1 MEKKEIKQRKGYYIT
16 DNGKIYDSENNQ
28 LKTFKNTVG
37 YETVEINEM
46 YYTVAYLVARAFIE
60 NTEGCML
67 VGYKDGDITNIN
79 VDNLYWYYAGE
90 LDSGDDKKLYELNE
104 EGEIIKEYESL
115 KATVKGAHV
124 SLSTLQTRLITHDII
139 ITKTNQIICKS
150 ERYDKYTIA
159 SKIAKERQHIEE
171 LKQTGGTHTKK
182 VIELDNDGNIINTYL
197 SATIAANE
205 REINY
210 RTIVNNI
217 RKNCYYITDE
227 DTIMTYEEIMK
238 EKGINTIIQAKK
250 DKVSLGMNKTKSNK
264 TRQGNTT
271 VKTFK
276 KEVVII
282 NKQGEVIRRW
292 NRIKDAAE
300 SLNIKPM
307 MISNAFK
314 NHRYYRTT
322 DNENLICLTT
332 NLSQIRRHLDE
343 IFDTDIIIG
352 QYEIVECD
360 SEGNEIERYKS
371 LHTVS
376 KKLGIIYQTLRYR
389 IVEKGVYIDKNK
401 HAYMTADNY
410 DNEEKRERIMGIMR
424 KNDDCF
430 VVECDK
436 DGKLIATYKDFREIR
451 KRLGREDF
459 FIQYTMPR
467 EGIYQCNDGTVFMS
481 YTSYIDDE
489 QREKRLKKV
498 KV

>member
-1 MEKKEIKQRKGYYIT
+1 MEKKEIKQCKGYYIT
-16 DNGKIYDSENNQ
+16 TDGKIYDSENNQ

-37 YETVEINEM
+37 YECVEINEM
-46 YYTVAYLVARAFIE
+46 YYTVAYLVARAFIH
-60 NTEGCML
+60 NDGCML
-67 VGYKDGDITNIN
+67 VGFKDGDITNIN
-79 VDNLYWYYAGE
+79 VDNLYWYYQGE

-104 EGEIIKEYESL
+104 QGEIINEYESL

-124 SLSTLQTRLITHDII
+124 SLSTLQTRLVTHDII
-139 ITKTNQIICKS
+139 ITKTNQILCKS
-150 ERYDKYTIA
+150 ERYDKYTIVD
-159 SKIAKERQHIEE
+159 KIRKERQHLEE

-182 VIELDNDGNIINTYL
+182 VIELDNDGNIINKYL
-197 SATIAANE
+197 SVTIAANE

-217 RKNCYYITDE
+217 RKNCYYITD
-227 DTIMTYEEIMK
+227 DNTIMTYEEIMK
-238 EKGINTIIQAKK
+238 TKGINTIIQAKK
-250 DKVSLGMNKTKSNK
+250 DKVSLGENKTKSNK
-264 TRQGNTT
+264 TRQGNT

-282 NKQGEVIRRW
+282 DKQGEVIRRW

-300 SLNIKPM
+300 SLNIKPIT
-307 MISNAFK
+307 ISNSFK

-332 NLSQIRRHLDE
+332 NLSQIRRRIDE
-343 IFDTDIIIG
+343 IFNNDIVIG

-360 SEGNEIERYKS
+360 EQGNEITRYKS

-389 IVEKGVYIDKNK
+389 IVEKGVYVDKNK

-410 DNEEKRERIMGIMR
+410 DNEEKRERIMNIMK

-436 DGKLIATYKDFREIR
+436 EGKLIATYKDFREIR

-467 EGIYQCNDGTVFMS
+467 EGIYQCNEGTIFMS

>member
-1 MEKKEIKQRKGYYIT
+1 MEKKEIKQCKGYYIT
-16 DNGKIYDSENNQ
+16 DDGKIYDSENNQ
-28 LKTFKNTVG
+28 LKTFKNPIG
-37 YETVEINEM
+37 YECVEINEM

-60 NTEGCML
+60 NQGCML
-67 VGYKDGDITNIN
+67 VGFKDGDINNIR
-79 VDNLYWYYAGE
+79 VDNLYWYYQGE
-90 LDSGDDKKLYELNE
+90 LDSGEDKVLYELNE
-104 EGEIIKEYESL
+104 NGEIIKEYESL
-115 KATVKGAHV
+115 KAATKGAHV
-124 SLSTLQTRLITHDII
+124 SLSTLQTRLVTHDII
-139 ITKTNQIICKS
+139 ITKTNQILCKS
-150 ERYDKYTIA
+150 ERYDKYTIVD
-159 SKIAKERQHIEE
+159 KIRKERQHLEE
-171 LKQTGGTHTKK
+171 LAITRGTHTKK
-182 VIELDNDGNIINTYL
+182 VIEIDNDGKIINKYL

-205 REINY
+205 KEINY

-217 RKNCYYITDE
+217 RNNCYYITD
-227 DTIMTYEEIMK
+227 DNTIMTYEEIMK
-238 EKGINTIIQAKK
+238 EKGINAIIQAKK
-250 DKVSLGMNKTKSNK
+250 DKVSLSVNKTKSNK
-264 TRQGNTT
+264 TRQGNT

-282 NKQGEVIRRW
+282 DKQGEVIRRW

-332 NLSQIRRHLDE
+332 NLGQIRRHLDE

-360 SEGNEIERYKS
+360 EQGNEITRYKS
-371 LHTVS
+371 INQVS
-376 KKLGIIYQTLRYR
+376 KKLGMISQTLRYR
-389 IVEKGVYIDKNK
+389 IVEKGVYVDKNK

-410 DNEEKRERIMGIMR
+410 DNEEKRERIMNIMK

-436 DGKLIATYKDFREIR
+436 EGKLIATYKDFKEIR

-467 EGIYQCNDGTVFMS
+467 EGIYQCKDGTVFMS

>member
-1 MEKKEIKQRKGYYIT
+1 MEKKEIKQCKGYYIT
-16 DNGKIYDSENNQ
+16 TDGKIYDSDNN
-28 LKTFKNTVG
+28 LMKTFKNPIG
-37 YETVEINEM
+37 YECVEINER

-60 NTEGCML
+60 NQGCML
-67 VGYKDGDITNIN
+67 VGYKDGDITNVC

-90 LDSGDDKKLYELNE
+90 LDSGDDKKLYELNDK
-104 EGEIIKEYESL
+104 GEIIKEYESL
-115 KATVKGAHV
+115 KETVKNVHI

-139 ITKTNQIICKS
+139 ITKTNKILCKS

-171 LKQTGGTHTKK
+171 LKATGGTHTKK
-182 VIELDNDGNIINTYL
+182 VIEIDNEGNIINKYL

-205 REINY
+205 KELSY

-217 RKNCYYITDE
+217 RKNSYYITDE
-227 DTIMTYEEIMK
+227 NTILTYEEIMK
-238 EKGINTIIQAKK
+238 TKGIHTIIQAKK
-250 DKVSLGMNKTKSNK
+250 DKISLTVNKTNK
-264 TRQGNTT
+264 TRQGSTT

-282 NKQGEVIRRW
+282 DKQGEVIRRW

-300 SLNIKPM
+300 SLNIKPIT
-307 MISNAFK
+307 ISNAFK
-314 NHRYYRTT
+314 NHKYYRTT
-322 DNENLICLTT
+322 DNEHLICLST
-332 NLSQIRRHLDE
+332 NLGQIRRRIDE

-360 SEGNEIERYKS
+360 TQGNEIERYKS

-376 KKLGIIYQTLRYR
+376 KKLGISYQTLRYR
-389 IVEKGVYIDKNK
+389 IVEKGVYIDKNR

-410 DNEEKRERIMGIMR
+410 DNEEKRERIMNIMK
-424 KNDDCF
+424 KNDNCF
-430 VVECDK
+430 VVECDVN
-436 DGKLIATYKDFREIR
+436 GKLIATYKDMREIR

-467 EGIYQCNDGTVFMS
+467 EGIYQCKEGTIFMA

>member
-1 MEKKEIKQRKGYYIT
+1 MEKKEIKQCKGYYIT
-16 DNGKIYDSENNQ
+16 TDGKIYDSENNQ

-37 YETVEINEM
+37 YECVEINEM
-46 YYTVAYLVARAFIE
+46 YYTVAYLVARAFIH
-60 NTEGCML
+60 NDGCML
-67 VGYKDGDITNIN
+67 VGFKDGDINNIN
-79 VDNLYWYYAGE
+79 VDNLYWYYQGE
-90 LDSGDDKKLYELNE
+90 LDSGEDKVLYELNE
-104 EGEIIKEYESL
+104 QGEIIKEYESL
-115 KATVKGAHV
+115 KAATKGAHT
-124 SLSTLQTRLITHDII
+124 SLSTLQTRLVTHDII
-139 ITKTNQIICKS
+139 ITKTNQILCKS
-150 ERYDKYTIA
+150 ERYDKYTIVD
-159 SKIAKERQHIEE
+159 KIRKERQHLEE

-182 VIELDNDGNIINTYL
+182 VIELDNDGNIINKYL
-197 SATIAANE
+197 SVTIAANE

-217 RKNCYYITDE
+217 RKNCYYITD
-227 DTIMTYEEIMK
+227 DNTIMTYEEIMK
-238 EKGINTIIQAKK
+238 TKGINTIIQAKK
-250 DKVSLGMNKTKSNK
+250 DKVSLGENKTKSNK
-264 TRQGNTT
+264 TRQGNT

-282 NKQGEVIRRW
+282 DKQGEVIRRW

-300 SLNIKPM
+300 SLNIKPVT
-307 MISNAFK
+307 ISNSFK
-314 NHRYYRTT
+314 NHRYYRTS

-332 NLSQIRRHLDE
+332 NLSQIRRRIDE
-343 IFDTDIIIG
+343 IFNKDIVIG

-360 SEGNEIERYKS
+360 EQGNEITRYKS
-371 LHTVS
+371 INQVG
-376 KKLGIIYQTLRYR
+376 KKLGMISQTLRYR
-389 IVEKGVYIDKNK
+389 LIEKGVYVDKNK

-410 DNEEKRERIMGIMR
+410 DNEEKRERIMNIMK
-424 KNDDCF
+424 KNNDCF

-436 DGKLIATYKDFREIR
+436 EGKLIATYKDFKEIR

-467 EGIYQCNDGTVFMS
+467 EAIYQCDEGTVFMS

>member
-1 MEKKEIKQRKGYYIT
+1 MEKKEIKQCKGYYIT
-16 DNGKIYDSENNQ
+16 DDGKIYDSENNQ
-28 LKTFKNTVG
+28 LKTFKNPIG
-37 YETVEINEM
+37 YECIEINEM

-67 VGYKDGDITNIN
+67 VGYKDGDITNVC
-79 VDNLYWYYAGE
+79 VDNLYWYYQGE

-115 KATVKGAHV
+115 KETVKGAHV

-139 ITKTNQIICKS
+139 ITKTNQILCKS

-159 SKIAKERQHIEE
+159 SKIAKERQHLEE

-182 VIELDNDGNIINTYL
+182 VIEIDNDGNIINTYL

-210 RTIVNNI
+210 RTIINNI

-238 EKGINTIIQAKK
+238 EKGIHAIIQAKK
-250 DKVSLGMNKTKSNK
+250 DKVSLSVNKTKSNK
-264 TRQGNTT
+264 TRQGST

-300 SLNIKPM
+300 ALNIKPM
-307 MISNAFK
+307 VISNSFK

-360 SEGNEIERYKS
+360 EQGKEIERYKS

-389 IVEKGVYIDKNK
+389 IVEKGVYIDKNN

-410 DNEEKRERIMGIMR
+410 DNEEKRERIMAIMK

-430 VVECDK
+430 VVECDTQ
-436 DGKLIATYKDFREIR
+436 GKLIATYKDFREIR

-467 EGIYQCNDGTVFMS
+467 EGIYQCKEGTIFMS

>member
-1 MEKKEIKQRKGYYIT
+1 MEKKEIKQLKGYYIT
-16 DNGKIYDSENNQ
+16 DDGKIYDSENNQ
-28 LKTFKNTVG
+28 LKTFKNTIG
-37 YETVEINEM
+37 YECVEINEM

-60 NTEGCML
+60 NQGCML
-67 VGYKDGDITNIN
+67 VGFKDGDITNVCVN
-79 VDNLYWYYAGE
+79 NLYWYYAGE

-115 KATVKGAHV
+115 KETVKGAHV

-159 SKIAKERQHIEE
+159 SKIAKERQHLEE

-182 VIELDNDGNIINTYL
+182 VIEIDNEGNIINKYL

-217 RKNCYYITDE
+217 RKDSYYITD
-227 DTIMTYEEIMK
+227 DNTIMTYEEIMK

-250 DKVSLGMNKTKSNK
+250 DKISLSVNKTNNK
-264 TRQGNTT
+264 TRQGST
-271 VKTFK
+271 VKAFK

-282 NKQGEVIRRW
+282 NKSGEVIRRW

-300 SLNIKPM
+300 ALNIKPIT
-307 MISNAFK
+307 ISNSFK
-314 NHRYYRTT
+314 NHRYYRTM

-343 IFDTDIIIG
+343 IFDEDVVIG

-360 SEGNEIERYKS
+360 EQGKEIERYKS

-410 DNEEKRERIMGIMR
+410 DNEEKRERIMNIMK

-430 VVECDK
+430 VVECDTQ
-436 DGKLIATYKDFREIR
+436 GKLIATYKDMREIR

-467 EGIYQCNDGTVFMS
+467 EGIYQCKDGTVFMA

>member
-1 MEKKEIKQRKGYYIT
+1 MEKKEIKQCKGYYIT
-16 DNGKIYDSENNQ
+16 EDGKIYDSNNERV
-28 LKTFKNTVG
+28 KTFKNTIG

-46 YYTVAYLVARAFIE
+46 YYTVAYLVARAFIK
-60 NTEGCML
+60 NDGCML
-67 VGYKDGDITNIN
+67 VGYKNGNIN
-79 VDNLYWYYAGE
+79 DIRVNNLYWYYQGE
-90 LDSGDDKKLYELNE
+90 LDSGEYKTLYELNE

-139 ITKTNQIICKS
+139 ITRTNQIICKS
-150 ERYDKYTIA
+150 ERYDKYTIVD
-159 SKIAKERQHIEE
+159 KIAKERQHLEE
-171 LKQTGGTHTKK
+171 LAITRGTHTKK
-182 VIELDNDGNIINTYL
+182 VIEIDNEGNIINKYL

-205 REINY
+205 KEMNY

-217 RKNCYYITDE
+217 RKDCYYITTDN
-227 DTIMTYEEIMK
+227 TIMTYEEIMK
-238 EKGINTIIQAKK
+238 EKGIHTIIQAKK
-250 DKVSLGMNKTKSNK
+250 DKISLSVNKTKSNK
-264 TRQGNTT
+264 TRQGST

-282 NKQGEVIRRW
+282 DKQGEVIRRW

-307 MISNAFK
+307 VISNAFK
-314 NHRYYRTT
+314 NHKYYRTS

-332 NLSQIRRHLDE
+332 NLGQIRRRIDE
-343 IFDTDIIIG
+343 IFNKDIVIG

-360 SEGNEIERYKS
+360 EQGNEITRYKS
-371 LHTVS
+371 INQVS
-376 KKLGIIYQTLRYR
+376 KKLGMISQTLRYR

-410 DNEEKRERIMGIMR
+410 DNEEKRERIMNIMK

-436 DGKLIATYKDFREIR
+436 EGKLIATYKDFKEIR

-467 EGIYQCNDGTVFMS
+467 EGLYQCKEGTVFMS

>member
-1 MEKKEIKQRKGYYIT
+1 MEKKEIKQCKGYYIT
-16 DNGKIYDSENNQ
+16 DDGKIYDSENNRV
-28 LKTFKNTVG
+28 KTFKNPIG
-37 YETVEINEM
+37 YECVEINEM

-60 NTEGCML
+60 NQGCML
-67 VGYKDGDITNIN
+67 VGYKDGDINNIN
-79 VDNLYWYYAGE
+79 VDNLYWHYEGE
-90 LDSGDDKKLYELNE
+90 LDSGEDKALYELNE
-104 EGEIIKEYESL
+104 QGEVIKEYESL
-115 KATVKGAHV
+115 KETVKGAHV

-150 ERYDKYTIA
+150 ERYDKYTIVD
-159 SKIAKERQHIEE
+159 KIRKERQHLEE
-171 LKQTGGTHTKK
+171 LKATGGTHTKK
-182 VIELDNDGNIINTYL
+182 VIEIDNEGNIINKYL

-205 REINY
+205 KEMNY

-217 RKNCYYITDE
+217 RKDCYYITTDN
-227 DTIMTYEEIMK
+227 TIMTYEEIMK

-250 DKVSLGMNKTKSNK
+250 DKVSLSVNKTK
-264 TRQGNTT
+264 TRQGSTT

-300 SLNIKPM
+300 SLGIKPM

-314 NHRYYRTT
+314 NHKYYRTT
-322 DNENLICLTT
+322 DNEYLICLTT
-332 NLSQIRRHLDE
+332 NLSQIRRHIDE
-343 IFDTDIIIG
+343 IFDKDIIIG

-371 LHTVS
+371 INQLS
-376 KKLGIIYQTLRYR
+376 KKLGMISQTLRYR

-410 DNEEKRERIMGIMR
+410 DNEEKREKIMSIMK

-430 VVECDK
+430 VVECDTQ
-436 DGKLIATYKDFREIR
+436 GKLIATYKDMREIR

-467 EGIYQCNDGTVFMS
+467 EGLYQCKEGTIFMS

>member
-1 MEKKEIKQRKGYYIT
+1 MEKKEIKQCKGYYIT
-16 DNGKIYDSENNQ
+16 DDGKIYDSENNQ
-28 LKTFKNTVG
+28 LKTFKNPIG

-60 NTEGCML
+60 NQGCML
-67 VGYKDGDITNIN
+67 VGYKDGDINNIN
-79 VDNLYWYYAGE
+79 VDNLYWYYQGE
-90 LDSGDDKKLYELNE
+90 LDSGEDKALYELNE
-104 EGEIIKEYESL
+104 QGEIIKEYETL
-115 KATVKGAHV
+115 KAATKGAHV

-159 SKIAKERQHIEE
+159 SKIAKERQHLEE
-171 LKQTGGTHTKK
+171 LKATGGTHTKK
-182 VIELDNDGNIINTYL
+182 VIEIDNEGNIINKYL

-205 REINY
+205 KELNY
-210 RTIVNNI
+210 RTIVNTI
-217 RKNCYYITDE
+217 RKDCYYITAE
-227 DTIMTYEEIMK
+227 NTILTYEEIMK
-238 EKGINTIIQAKK
+238 TKGINTIIQAKK
-250 DKVSLGMNKTKSNK
+250 DKVSLSYSQTNNK

-314 NHRYYRTT
+314 NHKYYRTT

-352 QYEIVECD
+352 QYEIVECNKQ
-360 SEGNEIERYKS
+360 GNEIERYKS

-389 IVEKGVYIDKNK
+389 IVEKGVYIDKNG

-410 DNEEKRERIMGIMR
+410 DNEEKRERIMNIMR

-467 EGIYQCNDGTVFMS
+467 EGIYQCKEGTVFMA
-481 YTSYIDDE
+481 YTAYIDDE

>member
-1 MEKKEIKQRKGYYIT
+1 MEKKEIKQCKGYYIT
-16 DNGKIYDSENNQ
+16 TDGKIYDSENNQ
-28 LKTFKNTVG
+28 LKTFKNTIG
-37 YETVEINEM
+37 YECVEINEM
-46 YYTVAYLVARAFIE
+46 YYTVAYLVARAFIH
-60 NTEGCML
+60 NDGCML
-67 VGYKDGDITNIN
+67 VGFKDGDITNIN

-90 LDSGDDKKLYELNE
+90 LDSGEDKVLYELNE
-104 EGEIIKEYESL
+104 NGEIIKEYESL

-139 ITKTNQIICKS
+139 ITKTNQILCKS
-150 ERYDKYTIA
+150 ERYDKYTIVD
-159 SKIAKERQHIEE
+159 KIRKERQHLEE
-171 LKQTGGTHTKK
+171 LAITRGTHTKK
-182 VIELDNDGNIINTYL
+182 VIEIDNDGNIINKYL
-197 SATIAANE
+197 SATIAAE
-205 REINY
+205 AKELNY

-217 RKNCYYITDE
+217 RKNCYYITD
-227 DTIMTYEEIMK
+227 DNTIMTYEEIMK
-238 EKGINTIIQAKK
+238 TKGINTIIQAKK
-250 DKVSLGMNKTKSNK
+250 DKVSLGENKAKTDK
-264 TRQGNTT
+264 TRQGNT

-300 SLNIKPM
+300 SLNIKPIT
-307 MISNAFK
+307 ISNSFK
-314 NHRYYRTT
+314 NHRYYRTS

-332 NLSQIRRHLDE
+332 NLSQIRRRIDE
-343 IFDTDIIIG
+343 IFNKDIVIG

-360 SEGNEIERYKS
+360 EQGNEITRYKS
-371 LHTVS
+371 INQVS
-376 KKLGIIYQTLRYR
+376 KKLGMISQTLRYR

-410 DNEEKRERIMGIMR
+410 DNEEKRERIMNIM
-424 KNDDCF
+424 KKDDDCF

-436 DGKLIATYKDFREIR
+436 EGKLIATYKYFKEIR

-467 EGIYQCNDGTVFMS
+467 EGIYQCKEGTIFMS

>member
-1 MEKKEIKQRKGYYIT
+1 MEKKEIKQCKGYYIT
-16 DNGKIYDSENNQ
+16 DDGKIYDSNNERV
-28 LKTFKNTVG
+28 KTFKNTIG
-37 YETVEINEM
+37 YECVEINER
-46 YYTVAYLVARAFIE
+46 YYTVAYLVARAFIH
-60 NTEGCML
+60 NDGCML
-67 VGYKDGDITNIN
+67 VGFKDGDINNIN
-79 VDNLYWYYAGE
+79 VDNLYWYYQGE
-90 LDSGDDKKLYELNE
+90 LDSGEDKVLYELNE
-104 EGEIIKEYESL
+104 QGEIIKEYESL

-139 ITKTNQIICKS
+139 ITKTNQILCKS
-150 ERYDKYTIA
+150 ERYDKYTIVD
-159 SKIAKERQHIEE
+159 KIRKERQHLEE

-182 VIELDNDGNIINTYL
+182 VIEIDNEGNIINKYL

-205 REINY
+205 REISY

-217 RKNCYYITDE
+217 RKNCYYITD
-227 DTIMTYEEIMK
+227 DNTIMTYEEIMK
-238 EKGINTIIQAKK
+238 TKGINTIIQAKK
-250 DKVSLGMNKTKSNK
+250 DKVSLGENKTNNK
-264 TRQGNTT
+264 TRQGSTT

-300 SLNIKPM
+300 SLNIKPIT
-307 MISNAFK
+307 ISNSFK
-314 NHRYYRTT
+314 NYKYYRTS

-332 NLSQIRRHLDE
+332 NLSQIRRRIDE
-343 IFDTDIIIG
+343 IFNKDIVIG

-360 SEGNEIERYKS
+360 EQGNEITRYKS
-371 LHTVS
+371 INQVS
-376 KKLGIIYQTLRYR
+376 KKLGMISQTLRYR
-389 IVEKGVYIDKNK
+389 IVEKGVYVDKNK

-410 DNEEKRERIMGIMR
+410 DNEEKRERIMNIMK

-430 VVECDK
+430 VVECST
-436 DGKLIATYKDFREIR
+436 DGKLIATYKDFKEIR

-467 EGIYQCNDGTVFMS
+467 EGIYQCNEGTIFMS
-481 YTSYIDDE
+481 YTSYIDDG

>member
-1 MEKKEIKQRKGYYIT
+1 MEKKEIKQCKGYYIT
-16 DNGKIYDSENNQ
+16 DDGKIYDSKDNQ

-60 NTEGCML
+60 NQGCML
-67 VGYKDGDITNIN
+67 VGYKNGDINNIN
-79 VDNLYWYYAGE
+79 VDNLYWYYQGE
-90 LDSGDDKKLYELNE
+90 LDSGDDKKLYELNDK
-104 EGEIIKEYESL
+104 GEIIKEYESL

-139 ITKTNQIICKS
+139 ITKTNQILCKS
-150 ERYDKYTIA
+150 ERYDKYTIVD
-159 SKIAKERQHIEE
+159 KIRKERQHIEE

-182 VIELDNDGNIINTYL
+182 VVEIDNEGNIINKYL

-205 REINY
+205 KELNY

-217 RKNCYYITDE
+217 RKDSYYITDE
-227 DTIMTYEEIMK
+227 NTIMTYEEIMK
-238 EKGINTIIQAKK
+238 EKGIHTIIQAKK
-250 DKVSLGMNKTKSNK
+250 DKISLGENKTKTNK

-282 NKQGEVIRRW
+282 NKSGEVIRRW

-300 SLNIKPM
+300 SLGIKPM

-322 DNENLICLTT
+322 DNEHLICLTT
-332 NLSQIRRHLDE
+332 NLGQIRRHLDE
-343 IFDTDIIIG
+343 IFDTDVVIG
-352 QYEIVECD
+352 QYEIVECN
-360 SEGNEIERYKS
+360 SEGKEIERYKS
-371 LHTVS
+371 LYTVN

-389 IVEKGVYIDKNK
+389 IVEKGVYIDKNR

-410 DNEEKRERIMGIMR
+410 DNASKRERIMSIMK

-430 VVECDK
+430 VVECST
-436 DGKLIATYKDFREIR
+436 DGKLIATYKDMREIR

-467 EGIYQCNDGTVFMS
+467 EGLYQCKDGTVFMS

>member
-1 MEKKEIKQRKGYYIT
+1 MEKKEIKQCKGYYIT
-16 DNGKIYDSENNQ
+16 DDGKIYDSNNERV
-28 LKTFKNTVG
+28 KTFKNTIG

-46 YYTVAYLVARAFIE
+46 YYTVAYLVARAFIK
-60 NTEGCML
+60 NDGCML
-67 VGYKDGDITNIN
+67 VGFKDGDITNVC
-79 VDNLYWYYAGE
+79 VDNLYWYYQGE
-90 LDSGDDKKLYELNE
+90 LDSGEDKALYELNE
-104 EGEIIKEYESL
+104 QGEIINEYESL
-115 KATVKGAHV
+115 KETVKGAHV

-150 ERYDKYTIA
+150 ERYDKYTIVD
-159 SKIAKERQHIEE
+159 KIRKERQHLEE
-171 LKQTGGTHTKK
+171 LKATGGTHTKK
-182 VIELDNDGNIINTYL
+182 VIEIDNKGNIINKYL

-205 REINY
+205 KEMNY

-217 RKNCYYITDE
+217 RKDCYYITTDN
-227 DTIMTYEEIMK
+227 TIMTYEEIMK

-250 DKVSLGMNKTKSNK
+250 DKVSLSVNKTK
-264 TRQGNTT
+264 TRQGSTT

-300 SLNIKPM
+300 SLGIKPM

-314 NHRYYRTT
+314 NHKYYRTT
-322 DNENLICLTT
+322 DNEYLICLTT
-332 NLSQIRRHLDE
+332 NLSQIRRHIDE
-343 IFDTDIIIG
+343 IFDKDIIIG

-371 LHTVS
+371 INQLS
-376 KKLGIIYQTLRYR
+376 KKLGMISQTLRYR

-410 DNEEKRERIMGIMR
+410 DNEEKREKIMSIMK

-430 VVECDK
+430 VVECDTQ
-436 DGKLIATYKDFREIR
+436 GKLIATYKDMREIR

-467 EGIYQCNDGTVFMS
+467 EGLYQCKEGTIFMA
-481 YTSYIDDE
+481 YTAYIDDE

>member
-1 MEKKEIKQRKGYYIT
+1 MEKKEIKQFKGYYIT
-16 DNGKIYDSENNQ
+16 TDGKIYDSNNERV
-28 LKTFKNTVG
+28 KTFKNTIG
-37 YETVEINEM
+37 YECVEINEM
-46 YYTVAYLVARAFIE
+46 YYTVAYLVARAFIK
-60 NTEGCML
+60 NDGCML
-67 VGYKDGDITNIN
+67 VGFKDGDITNVC
-79 VDNLYWYYAGE
+79 VDNLYWYYQGE
-90 LDSGDDKKLYELNE
+90 LDSGEDKVLYELNE
-104 EGEIIKEYESL
+104 NGEIIKEYESL
-115 KATVKGAHV
+115 KAATKGAHV
-124 SLSTLQTRLITHDII
+124 SLSTLQTRLVTHDII
-139 ITKTNQIICKS
+139 ITKTNQILCKS
-150 ERYDKYTIA
+150 ERYDKYTIVD
-159 SKIAKERQHIEE
+159 KIRKERQHLEE
-171 LKQTGGTHTKK
+171 LAITRGTHTKK

-205 REINY
+205 KELNY

-217 RKNCYYITDE
+217 RKNCYYITD
-227 DTIMTYEEIMK
+227 DNTIMTYEEIMK
-238 EKGINTIIQAKK
+238 EKGINAIIQAKK
-250 DKVSLGMNKTKSNK
+250 DKVSLSVNKTNNK
-264 TRQGNTT
+264 TRQCSTT

-282 NKQGEVIRRW
+282 NRQGEVIRRW

-300 SLNIKPM
+300 SLGIKPM
-307 MISNAFK
+307 VISNAFK
-314 NHRYYRTT
+314 NYKYYRTT

-332 NLSQIRRHLDE
+332 NLSQIRRRIDE
-343 IFDTDIIIG
+343 IFNKDIVIG

-360 SEGNEIERYKS
+360 NDGKEITRYKS
-371 LHTVS
+371 INQVS
-376 KKLGIIYQTLRYR
+376 KKLGMISQTLRYR

-410 DNEEKRERIMGIMR
+410 DNEEKKERIMNIMK

-436 DGKLIATYKDFREIR
+436 EGKLIATYKDFKEIR

-467 EGIYQCNDGTVFMS
+467 EGLYQCNEGTVFMS
-481 YTSYIDDE
+481 YTAYIDDE

>member
-1 MEKKEIKQRKGYYIT
+1 MEKKEIKQCKGYYIT
-16 DNGKIYDSENNQ
+16 DDGKIYDSNNERV
-28 LKTFKNTVG
+28 KTFKNTVG
-37 YETVEINEM
+37 YECVEINER
-46 YYTVAYLVARAFIE
+46 YYTVAYLVARAFIH
-60 NTEGCML
+60 NDCCML
-67 VGYKDGDITNIN
+67 VGYKDGDINYIR
-79 VDNLYWYYAGE
+79 VDNLYWYYQGE

-104 EGEIIKEYESL
+104 EGKIIKEYESL

-139 ITKTNQIICKS
+139 ITKTNQILCKS

-171 LKQTGGTHTKK
+171 LKATGGTHTKK
-182 VIELDNDGNIINTYL
+182 VIEIDNNGNIINKYL

-205 REINY
+205 KELSY

-217 RKNCYYITDE
+217 RKNSYYITTDN
-227 DTIMTYEEIMK
+227 TIMTYEEIMK
-238 EKGINTIIQAKK
+238 TKGINAIIQAKK
-250 DKVSLGMNKTKSNK
+250 DKISLTVNK

-282 NKQGEVIRRW
+282 DKQGEVIRRW

-300 SLNIKPM
+300 SLNIKPLT
-307 MISNAFK
+307 ISNSFK
-314 NHRYYRTT
+314 NHKYYRTT
-322 DNENLICLTT
+322 DNEHLICLST
-332 NLSQIRRHLDE
+332 NLSQIRRHIDE

-360 SEGNEIERYKS
+360 TQGNEIERYKS
-371 LHTVS
+371 LHQVS
-376 KKLGIIYQTLRYR
+376 KKLGISYQTLRYR
-389 IVEKGVYIDKNK
+389 IVEKGVYIDKNR

-410 DNEEKRERIMGIMR
+410 DNEEKRERIMSIMK

-430 VVECDK
+430 VVECST
-436 DGKLIATYKDFREIR
+436 DGKLIATYKDMKEIR

-467 EGIYQCNDGTVFMS
+467 EGLYQCKEGTVFMC

-489 QREKRLKKV
+489 QREKRLKKI

>member
-1 MEKKEIKQRKGYYIT
+1 MEKKEIKQCKGYYIT
-16 DNGKIYDSENNQ
+16 KDGKIYDSENNQ
-28 LKTFKNTVG
+28 LKTFKNPIG
-37 YETVEINEM
+37 YECVEINEM

-60 NTEGCML
+60 NNGCML
-67 VGYKDGDITNIN
+67 VGFKDGDITNVC
-79 VDNLYWYYAGE
+79 VDNLYWYYQGE

-104 EGEIIKEYESL
+104 QGEIIKEYESL

-124 SLSTLQTRLITHDII
+124 SLSTLQTRLVTHDII

-205 REINY
+205 KELNY

-227 DTIMTYEEIMK
+227 NTIMTYEEIMK
-238 EKGINTIIQAKK
+238 TKGINTIIQAKK
-250 DKVSLGMNKTKSNK
+250 DKISLGENKTNNK

-300 SLNIKPM
+300 SLGIKPM
-307 MISNAFK
+307 VISNSFK
-314 NHRYYRTT
+314 NHKYYRTT

-360 SEGNEIERYKS
+360 SEGKEIERYKS

-410 DNEEKRERIMGIMR
+410 DNEEKRERIMNIMK

-430 VVECDK
+430 VVECDVN
-436 DGKLIATYKDFREIR
+436 GKLIATYKDMREIR

-467 EGIYQCNDGTVFMS
+467 EGIYQCKEGTVFMS

>member
-1 MEKKEIKQRKGYYIT
+1 MEKKEIKQCKGYYIT
-16 DNGKIYDSENNQ
+16 TDGKIYDSKDNQ
-28 LKTFKNTVG
+28 LKTFKNTIG

-60 NTEGCML
+60 NQGCML
-67 VGYKDGDITNIN
+67 VGFKDGDINNIN
-79 VDNLYWYYAGE
+79 VVNLYWYYQGE
-90 LDSGDDKKLYELNE
+90 LDSGEDKVLYELNE
-104 EGEIIKEYESL
+104 NGEIIKEYESL

-124 SLSTLQTRLITHDII
+124 SLSTLQTRLVTHDII
-139 ITKTNQIICKS
+139 ITKTNQILCKS

-159 SKIAKERQHIEE
+159 SKIAKERQHLEE
-171 LKQTGGTHTKK
+171 LAITRGTHTKK
-182 VIELDNDGNIINTYL
+182 VIEIDNEGNIINKYL
-197 SATIAANE
+197 SATIAAE
-205 REINY
+205 AKELNY

-217 RKNCYYITDE
+217 RKNCYYITTDN
-227 DTIMTYEEIMK
+227 TIMTYEEIMK
-238 EKGINTIIQAKK
+238 TKGINTIIQAKK
-250 DKVSLGMNKTKSNK
+250 DKVSLGENKTKSNK
-264 TRQGNTT
+264 TRQGYT

-282 NKQGEVIRRW
+282 DKQGEVIRRW

-307 MISNAFK
+307 VISNAFK
-314 NHRYYRTT
+314 NYKYYKTT

-332 NLSQIRRHLDE
+332 NLSQIRRRIDE
-343 IFDTDIIIG
+343 IFNKDIVIG

-360 SEGNEIERYKS
+360 EQGNEITRYKS
-371 LHTVS
+371 INQVS
-376 KKLGIIYQTLRYR
+376 KKLGMISQTLRYR

-401 HAYMTADNY
+401 HTYMTADNY
-410 DNEEKRERIMGIMR
+410 DNEEKRERIMNIMK

-436 DGKLIATYKDFREIR
+436 EGKLIATYKDFREIR

-467 EGIYQCNDGTVFMS
+467 EGIYQCKDGTVFMS

>member
-1 MEKKEIKQRKGYYIT
+1 MEKKEIKQCKGYYIT
-16 DNGKIYDSENNQ
+16 DDGKIYDSDNN
-28 LKTFKNTVG
+28 LMKTFKNTIG
-37 YETVEINEM
+37 YECVEINER

-60 NTEGCML
+60 NQGCML
-67 VGYKDGDITNIN
+67 VGYKNGDINDIR
-79 VDNLYWYYAGE
+79 VDNLYWYYQGE

-104 EGEIIKEYESL
+104 DGEIIKEYESL

-139 ITKTNQIICKS
+139 ITKTNQILCKS
-150 ERYDKYTIA
+150 ERYDKYTIV
-159 SKIAKERQHIEE
+159 SKIRKERQHIEE
-171 LKQTGGTHTKK
+171 LKATGGAHTKK
-182 VIELDNDGNIINTYL
+182 VIEIDNNGNIINKYL

-205 REINY
+205 KELSY

-217 RKNCYYITDE
+217 RKNSYYITTDN
-227 DTIMTYEEIMK
+227 TIMTYEEIMK
-238 EKGINTIIQAKK
+238 EKGIKTIIQAKK
-250 DKVSLGMNKTKSNK
+250 DKVSLTVNKTNK
-264 TRQGNTT
+264 TRQGSTT

-282 NKQGEVIRRW
+282 DKQGEVIRRW

-300 SLNIKPM
+300 SLNIKPQT
-307 MISNAFK
+307 ISSSFK
-314 NHRYYRTT
+314 NHKYYRTT
-322 DNENLICLTT
+322 DNEHLICLST
-332 NLSQIRRHLDE
+332 NISQVRRHIDE

-360 SEGNEIERYKS
+360 TQGNEIERYKS
-371 LHTVS
+371 LHQLS
-376 KKLGIIYQTLRYR
+376 KAIGVIYQTLRYR
-389 IVEKGVYIDKNK
+389 IVEKGVYIDKNR

-410 DNEEKRERIMGIMR
+410 DNEEKRERIMNIMN

-430 VVECDK
+430 VVECST
-436 DGKLIATYKDFREIR
+436 DGKLIATYKDMREIR

-467 EGIYQCNDGTVFMS
+467 EGIYQCKDGTVFMC

>member
-1 MEKKEIKQRKGYYIT
+1 MEKKEIKQCKGYYIT
-16 DNGKIYDSENNQ
+16 DDGKIYDSENNQ
-28 LKTFKNTVG
+28 LKTFKNPIG

-60 NTEGCML
+60 NQGCML
-67 VGYKDGDITNIN
+67 VGYKDGDITNVC
-79 VDNLYWYYAGE
+79 VDNLYWYYQGE

-104 EGEIIKEYESL
+104 EGEIINEYESL

-124 SLSTLQTRLITHDII
+124 SLSTLQTRLVTHDII

-150 ERYDKYTIA
+150 ERYDKYTIVD
-159 SKIAKERQHIEE
+159 KIRKERQHLEE
-171 LKQTGGTHTKK
+171 LKATGGTHTKK
-182 VIELDNDGNIINTYL
+182 VIELDNDGNIINKYL

-205 REINY
+205 KEINY

-217 RKNCYYITDE
+217 RKNCYYITTDN
-227 DTIMTYEEIMK
+227 TILTYEEIMK
-238 EKGINTIIQAKK
+238 EKGIHAIIQAKK
-250 DKVSLGMNKTKSNK
+250 DKISLGENKTKSNK
-264 TRQGNTT
+264 TRQGST

-282 NKQGEVIRRW
+282 DQRGEVIRRW

-300 SLNIKPM
+300 SLNIKPIT
-307 MISNAFK
+307 ISNSFK
-314 NHRYYRTT
+314 NHKYYRTT
-322 DNENLICLTT
+322 DNENLICLST
-332 NLSQIRRHLDE
+332 NLSQIRRRIDE
-343 IFDTDIIIG
+343 IFDKDIVIG

-360 SEGNEIERYKS
+360 TQGKEIERYKS

-410 DNEEKRERIMGIMR
+410 DNEEKREKIMSIMK

-430 VVECDK
+430 VVECDTQ
-436 DGKLIATYKDFREIR
+436 GKLIATYKYMREIR

-467 EGIYQCNDGTVFMS
+467 EGIYQCKEGTVFMA
-481 YTSYIDDE
+481 YTAYIDDE

>member
-1 MEKKEIKQRKGYYIT
+1 MEKKEIKQLKGYYIT
-16 DNGKIYDSENNQ
+16 KDGKIYDSENNQ
-28 LKTFKNTVG
+28 LKTFKNTIG
-37 YETVEINEM
+37 YECVEINEM

-60 NTEGCML
+60 NQGCML
-67 VGYKDGDITNIN
+67 VGYKDGDINNIN
-79 VDNLYWYYAGE
+79 VNNLYWYYQGE

-104 EGEIIKEYESL
+104 QGEIIKEYESL

-124 SLSTLQTRLITHDII
+124 SLSTLQTRLVTHDII
-139 ITKTNQIICKS
+139 ITKTNQILCKS
-150 ERYDKYTIA
+150 ERYDKYTIVD
-159 SKIAKERQHIEE
+159 KIRKERQHLEE
-171 LKQTGGTHTKK
+171 LKATGGTHTKK
-182 VIELDNDGNIINTYL
+182 VIELDNEGNIINTYL

-205 REINY
+205 KELNY

-217 RKNCYYITDE
+217 RKDSYYITTDN
-227 DTIMTYEEIMK
+227 TIMTYEDIMK
-238 EKGINTIIQAKK
+238 EKGIHTIIQAKK
-250 DKVSLGMNKTKSNK
+250 DKISLSVNKTKSNK
-264 TRQGNTT
+264 TRQGST

-282 NKQGEVIRRW
+282 DKRGEVIRRW

-307 MISNAFK
+307 VISNAFK

-389 IVEKGVYIDKNK
+389 IVEKGVYIDKNG

-410 DNEEKRERIMGIMR
+410 DNEEKRERVMNIMK

-430 VVECDK
+430 VVECST

-467 EGIYQCNDGTVFMS
+467 EGFYQCKEGTVFMS

>member
-1 MEKKEIKQRKGYYIT
+1 MEKKEIKQCKGYYIT
-16 DNGKIYDSENNQ
+16 DDGKIYDSNNERV
-28 LKTFKNTVG
+28 KTFKNTVG
-37 YETVEINEM
+37 YETVEINER

-60 NTEGCML
+60 NQCCML
-67 VGYKDGDITNIN
+67 VGYKNGDINDIR
-79 VDNLYWYYAGE
+79 VDNLYWYYQGE

-104 EGEIIKEYESL
+104 DGEIIKEYESL
-115 KATVKGAHV
+115 KETVKNVHI

-139 ITKTNQIICKS
+139 ITKTNQILCKS
-150 ERYDKYTIA
+150 ERYDRYTIA
-159 SKIAKERQHIEE
+159 SKIAKERQHLEE
-171 LKQTGGTHTKK
+171 LKATGGTHTKK
-182 VIELDNDGNIINTYL
+182 VIEIDNDGNIINTYL

-205 REINY
+205 KELSY

-217 RKNCYYITDE
+217 RKNCYYITTDN
-227 DTIMTYEEIMK
+227 TILTYEEIMK

-250 DKVSLGMNKTKSNK
+250 DKVSLSENKTKTNK
-264 TRQGNTT
+264 TRQGSTT

-300 SLNIKPM
+300 SLNIKPIQ
-307 MISNAFK
+307 ISNSFRARK
-314 NHRYYRTT
+314 YYRTN

-332 NLSQIRRHLDE
+332 NLSQIRRHIDE
-343 IFDTDIIIG
+343 IFDTDVIIG

-360 SEGNEIERYKS
+360 ADCNEIKRYKS
-371 LHTVS
+371 LCSLS
-376 KKLGIIYQTLRYR
+376 KEIGVIYQTLRYR
-389 IVEKGVYIDKNK
+389 LIEKGVYIDKNR

-410 DNEEKRERIMGIMR
+410 DNEEKRERIMNIMK

-430 VVECDK
+430 VVECDTQ
-436 DGKLIATYKDFREIR
+436 GKLIATYKDFKEIR

-459 FIQYTMPR
+459 FIRYTIPR
-467 EGIYQCNDGTVFMS
+467 EGLYQCKEGTVFMS

>member
-1 MEKKEIKQRKGYYIT
+1 MEKKEIKQCKGYYIT
-16 DNGKIYDSENNQ
+16 TDGKIYDSNNERV
-28 LKTFKNTVG
+28 KTFKNTVG
-37 YETVEINEM
+37 YECVEINER
-46 YYTVAYLVARAFIE
+46 YYTVAYLVARAFIH
-60 NTEGCML
+60 NDGCML
-67 VGYKDGDITNIN
+67 VGYKDGDINNIR

-104 EGEIIKEYESL
+104 QGEIIKEYESL

-139 ITKTNQIICKS
+139 ITKTNQILCKS
-150 ERYDKYTIA
+150 ERYDKYTIV

-171 LKQTGGTHTKK
+171 LKATGGTHTKK
-182 VIELDNDGNIINTYL
+182 VVEIDNEGNIINTFL

-205 REINY
+205 KELSY

-217 RKNCYYITDE
+217 RKNGYYITDE
-227 DTIMTYEEIMK
+227 NTILTYEEIMK
-238 EKGINTIIQAKK
+238 EKGIHTIIQAKK
-250 DKVSLGMNKTKSNK
+250 DKISLTVNKTKTNK
-264 TRQGNTT
+264 TRQGST

-282 NKQGEVIRRW
+282 DKQGEVMRRW

-300 SLNIKPM
+300 SLNIKPIT
-307 MISNAFK
+307 ISNSFRAHK
-314 NHRYYRTT
+314 YYRTT
-322 DNENLICLTT
+322 DNEHLICLTT
-332 NLSQIRRHLDE
+332 NLGQIRRHIDE

-371 LHTVS
+371 LNQVS
-376 KKLGIIYQTLRYR
+376 KKLGISYQTLRYR
-389 IVEKGVYIDKNK
+389 LIEKGVYIDKNR

-410 DNEEKRERIMGIMR
+410 DNEEKRERIMSIMK
-424 KNDDCF
+424 KNNDCF
-430 VVECDK
+430 VVECDVN
-436 DGKLIATYKDFREIR
+436 GKLIATYKDMKEIR

-467 EGIYQCNDGTVFMS
+467 EGIYQCKEGTVFMS

>member
-1 MEKKEIKQRKGYYIT
+1 MEKKEIKQCKGYYIT
-16 DNGKIYDSENNQ
+16 DDGKIYDSENNQ
-28 LKTFKNTVG
+28 LKTFKNPIG
-37 YETVEINEM
+37 YECVEINEM

-60 NTEGCML
+60 NQGCML
-67 VGYKDGDITNIN
+67 VGFKDGDINNIR

-90 LDSGDDKKLYELNE
+90 LDSGEDKVLYELNE
-104 EGEIIKEYESL
+104 NGEIIKEYESL
-115 KATVKGAHV
+115 KAATKGAHV
-124 SLSTLQTRLITHDII
+124 SLSTLQTRLVTHDII
-139 ITKTNQIICKS
+139 ITKTNQILCKS
-150 ERYDKYTIA
+150 ERYDKYTIVD
-159 SKIAKERQHIEE
+159 KIRKERQHLEE
-171 LKQTGGTHTKK
+171 LAITRGTHTKK
-182 VIELDNDGNIINTYL
+182 VIEIDNDGKIINKYL

-205 REINY
+205 KEINY

-217 RKNCYYITDE
+217 RKNCYYITD
-227 DTIMTYEEIMK
+227 DNTIMTYEEIMK
-238 EKGINTIIQAKK
+238 EKGINAIIQAKK
-250 DKVSLGMNKTKSNK
+250 DKVSLSVNKTKSNK
-264 TRQGNTT
+264 TRQSNT

-282 NKQGEVIRRW
+282 DKQGEVIRRW

-300 SLNIKPM
+300 SLNIKPIT
-307 MISNAFK
+307 ISNSFK
-314 NHRYYRTT
+314 NHKYYRTT

-332 NLSQIRRHLDE
+332 NLSQIRRRIDE
-343 IFDTDIIIG
+343 IFNKDIVIG

-360 SEGNEIERYKS
+360 EQGNEITRYKS
-371 LHTVS
+371 INQVS
-376 KKLGIIYQTLRYR
+376 KKLGMISQTLRYR

-410 DNEEKRERIMGIMR
+410 DNEEKRERIMNIMK

-436 DGKLIATYKDFREIR
+436 EGKLIATYKDFKEIR

-467 EGIYQCNDGTVFMS
+467 EGIYQCKEGTVFMS

>member
-1 MEKKEIKQRKGYYIT
+1 MEKKEIKQCKGYYIT
-16 DNGKIYDSENNQ
+16 EDGKIYDSENNQ
-28 LKTFKNTVG
+28 LKTFKNTIG

-46 YYTVAYLVARAFIE
+46 YYTVAYLVARAFIK
-60 NTEGCML
+60 NDGCML
-67 VGYKDGDITNIN
+67 VGYKDGDINNIN

-90 LDSGDDKKLYELNE
+90 LDSGEDKVLYELNE
-104 EGEIIKEYESL
+104 NGEIIKEYESL
-115 KATVKGAHV
+115 KAATKGAHV
-124 SLSTLQTRLITHDII
+124 SLSTLQTRLVTHDII
-139 ITKTNQIICKS
+139 ITKTNQILCKS

-159 SKIAKERQHIEE
+159 SKIAKERQHLEE

-182 VIELDNDGNIINTYL
+182 VIELDNDGNIINKYL
-197 SATIAANE
+197 SVTIAANE

-217 RKNCYYITDE
+217 RKNCYYITD
-227 DTIMTYEEIMK
+227 DNTIMTYEEIMK

-250 DKVSLGMNKTKSNK
+250 DKISLSVNKTKTNK
-264 TRQGNTT
+264 TRQGNT

-282 NKQGEVIRRW
+282 DRQGEVIRRW

-300 SLNIKPM
+300 SLNIKPIT
-307 MISNAFK
+307 ISNSFK
-314 NHRYYRTT
+314 NYKYYRTS

-332 NLSQIRRHLDE
+332 NLSQIRRRIDE
-343 IFDTDIIIG
+343 IFNKDIVIG

-360 SEGNEIERYKS
+360 EQGKEIERYKS
-371 LHTVS
+371 INQVS
-376 KKLGIIYQTLRYR
+376 KKLGMISQTLRYR
-389 IVEKGVYIDKNK
+389 IVEKGVYIDKNG

-410 DNEEKRERIMGIMR
+410 DNEEKRERIMNIMK

-430 VVECDK
+430 VVECDVN
-436 DGKLIATYKDFREIR
+436 GKLIATYKDFREIR

-467 EGIYQCNDGTVFMS
+467 EGLYQCKEGTIFMS

>member
-1 MEKKEIKQRKGYYIT
+1 MEKKEIKQCKGYYIT
-16 DNGKIYDSENNQ
+16 DDGKIYDSENNQ
-28 LKTFKNTVG
+28 LKTFKNPIG
-37 YETVEINEM
+37 YKTVEINEM
-46 YYTVAYLVARAFIE
+46 YYTVAYLVARAFIK
-60 NTEGCML
+60 NYGCML
-67 VGYKDGDITNIN
+67 VGFKDGDINNIN
-79 VDNLYWYYAGE
+79 VDNLYWYYEGE

-104 EGEIIKEYESL
+104 QGEVIKEYESL
-115 KATVKGAHV
+115 KETVKGAHV

-150 ERYDKYTIA
+150 ERYDKYTIVD
-159 SKIAKERQHIEE
+159 KIAKERQHLEE
-171 LKQTGGTHTKK
+171 LKATGGTHTKK
-182 VIELDNDGNIINTYL
+182 VIELDNEGNIINKYL

-205 REINY
+205 KEMNY

-217 RKNCYYITDE
+217 RKDCYYITTDN
-227 DTIMTYEEIMK
+227 TIMTYEEIMK

-250 DKVSLGMNKTKSNK
+250 DKVSLSVNKTK
-264 TRQGNTT
+264 TRQGSTT

-300 SLNIKPM
+300 SLGIKPM
-307 MISNAFK
+307 MISNSFRAHK
-314 NHRYYRTT
+314 YYRTT

-332 NLSQIRRHLDE
+332 NLGQIRRHIDE
-343 IFDTDIIIG
+343 IFDKDIIIG

-376 KKLGIIYQTLRYR
+376 KKLEIIYQTLRYR
-389 IVEKGVYIDKNK
+389 IVEKGVYIDKNG

-410 DNEEKRERIMGIMR
+410 DNEEKREKIMTIMK

-430 VVECDK
+430 VVECDTQ
-436 DGKLIATYKDFREIR
+436 GKLIATYKDMREIR

-467 EGIYQCNDGTVFMS
+467 EGLYQCKEGTIFMS

>member
-1 MEKKEIKQRKGYYIT
+1 MEKKEIKQCKGYYIT
-16 DNGKIYDSENNQ
+16 DDGKIYDSENNQ

-46 YYTVAYLVARAFIE
+46 YYTVAYLVARTFIK
-60 NTEGCML
+60 NDGCML
-67 VGYKDGDITNIN
+67 VGFKDGDITNIN

-90 LDSGDDKKLYELNE
+90 LDSGEDKVLYELNE
-104 EGEIIKEYESL
+104 NGEIIKEYESL

-139 ITKTNQIICKS
+139 ITKTNQILCKS
-150 ERYDKYTIA
+150 ERYDKYTIVD
-159 SKIAKERQHIEE
+159 KIAKERQHLEE
-171 LKQTGGTHTKK
+171 LKATGGTHTKK
-182 VIELDNDGNIINTYL
+182 VIELDNDGTIINTYL

-205 REINY
+205 KELNY

-217 RKNCYYITDE
+217 RKDSYYITTDN
-227 DTIMTYEEIMK
+227 TIMTYEEIMK

-250 DKVSLGMNKTKSNK
+250 DKISLSVNKTNNK
-264 TRQGNTT
+264 TRQGST

-300 SLNIKPM
+300 SLGIKTM

-314 NHRYYRTT
+314 NHKYYRTT

-332 NLSQIRRHLDE
+332 NLGQIRRHLDE

-360 SEGNEIERYKS
+360 SEGKEIERYKS
-371 LHTVS
+371 LHQVS
-376 KKLGIIYQTLRYR
+376 KKLCIIYQTLRYR

-410 DNEEKRERIMGIMR
+410 DNEEKRERIMSIMK

-430 VVECDK
+430 VVECDSE
-436 DGKLIATYKDFREIR
+436 GKLIATYKDFKEIR

-467 EGIYQCNDGTVFMS
+467 EGIYQCKQGTIFMA
-481 YTSYIDDE
+481 YTAYIDDE

>member
-1 MEKKEIKQRKGYYIT
+1 MEKKEIKQCKGYYIT
-16 DNGKIYDSENNQ
+16 DDGKIYDSKDNQ
-28 LKTFKNTVG
+28 LKTFKNPIG
-37 YETVEINEM
+37 YECVEINEM
-46 YYTVAYLVARAFIE
+46 YYTVAYLVARAFIH
-60 NTEGCML
+60 NDGCML
-67 VGYKDGDITNIN
+67 VGYKDGDITNVC
-79 VDNLYWYYAGE
+79 VDNLYWYYQGE
-90 LDSGDDKKLYELNE
+90 LDSGEDKVLYELNE
-104 EGEIIKEYESL
+104 NGEIIKEYESL

-139 ITKTNQIICKS
+139 ITKTNQILCKS

-159 SKIAKERQHIEE
+159 SKIAKERQHLEE
-171 LKQTGGTHTKK
+171 LAITRGTHTKK
-182 VIELDNDGNIINTYL
+182 VIELDNEGNIINKYL

-217 RKNCYYITDE
+217 RKNCYYITD
-227 DTIMTYEEIMK
+227 DNTIITYEEIMK
-238 EKGINTIIQAKK
+238 DKGIHTIIQAKK
-250 DKVSLGMNKTKSNK
+250 DKISLGENKTKSNK
-264 TRQGNTT
+264 TRQGNTS
-271 VKTFK
+271 KGIK

-282 NKQGEVIRRW
+282 DKQGEVIRRL

-300 SLNIKPM
+300 SLGIKPM
-307 MISNAFK
+307 VISNSFRAHK
-314 NHRYYRTT
+314 YYRTT

-332 NLSQIRRHLDE
+332 NLSQIRRRIDE
-343 IFDTDIIIG
+343 IFNKDIVIG

-360 SEGNEIERYKS
+360 EQGNEITRYKS
-371 LHTVS
+371 INQVS
-376 KKLGIIYQTLRYR
+376 KKLGMISQTLRYR
-389 IVEKGVYIDKNK
+389 IVEKGVYVDKNK
-401 HAYMTADNY
+401 HTYMTADNY
-410 DNEEKRERIMGIMR
+410 DNEEKREKIMTIMK

-436 DGKLIATYKDFREIR
+436 EGKLIATYKDFKEIR

-467 EGIYQCNDGTVFMS
+467 EGIYQCKEGTVFMS

>member
-1 MEKKEIKQRKGYYIT
+1 MEKKEIKQCKGYYIT
-16 DNGKIYDSENNQ
+16 DDGKIYDSENNRV
-28 LKTFKNTVG
+28 KTFKNPIG

-46 YYTVAYLVARAFIE
+46 YYTIAYLVARAFIK
-60 NTEGCML
+60 NDGCML
-67 VGYKDGDITNIN
+67 VGFKDGDITNVC
-79 VDNLYWYYAGE
+79 VDNLYWYYQGE
-90 LDSGDDKKLYELNE
+90 LDSGEDKALYELNE
-104 EGEIIKEYESL
+104 QGEIINEYESL
-115 KATVKGAHV
+115 KETVKGAHV

-150 ERYDKYTIA
+150 ERYDKYTIVD
-159 SKIAKERQHIEE
+159 KIRKERQHLEE
-171 LKQTGGTHTKK
+171 LKATGGTHTKK
-182 VIELDNDGNIINTYL
+182 VIEIDNKGNIINKYL

-205 REINY
+205 KEMNY

-217 RKNCYYITDE
+217 RKDCYYITTDN
-227 DTIMTYEEIMK
+227 TIMTYEEIMK

-250 DKVSLGMNKTKSNK
+250 DKVSLSVNKTK
-264 TRQGNTT
+264 TRQGSTT

-300 SLNIKPM
+300 SLGIKPM

-314 NHRYYRTT
+314 NHKYYRTT
-322 DNENLICLTT
+322 DNEYLICLTT
-332 NLSQIRRHLDE
+332 NLSQIRRHIDE
-343 IFDTDIIIG
+343 IFDKDIIIG

-371 LHTVS
+371 INQLS
-376 KKLGIIYQTLRYR
+376 KKLGMISQTLRYR

-410 DNEEKRERIMGIMR
+410 DNEEKREKIMSIMK

-430 VVECDK
+430 VVECDTQ
-436 DGKLIATYKDFREIR
+436 GKLIATYKDMREIR

-467 EGIYQCNDGTVFMS
+467 EGLYQCKEGTIFMA
-481 YTSYIDDE
+481 YTAYIDDE

>member
-1 MEKKEIKQRKGYYIT
+1 MEKKEIKQCKGYYIT
-16 DNGKIYDSENNQ
+16 DDGKIYNSKDNRV
-28 LKTFKNTVG
+28 KTFKNTIG

-60 NTEGCML
+60 NDGCML
-67 VGYKDGDITNIN
+67 VGFKDGDITNVC
-79 VDNLYWYYAGE
+79 VDNLYWYYQGE

-104 EGEIIKEYESL
+104 QGEIIKEYETL
-115 KATVKGAHV
+115 KAATKGAHV
-124 SLSTLQTRLITHDII
+124 SLSTLQTRLVTHDII
-139 ITKTNQIICKS
+139 ITKTNQILCKS
-150 ERYDKYTIA
+150 ERYDKYTIVD
-159 SKIAKERQHIEE
+159 KIRKERQHIEE

-182 VIELDNDGNIINTYL
+182 VIEIDNEGNIINKYL

-205 REINY
+205 KELNY

-217 RKNCYYITDE
+217 RKDCYYITDE
-227 DTIMTYEEIMK
+227 NTILTYEEIMK

-250 DKVSLGMNKTKSNK
+250 DKISLCENKTKSNK
-264 TRQGNTT
+264 TRQGSTT

-282 NKQGEVIRRW
+282 DKQGEVIRRW

-314 NHRYYRTT
+314 NHRYYRTM

-332 NLSQIRRHLDE
+332 NLGQIRRHLDE
-343 IFDTDIIIG
+343 IFDEDVVIG

-360 SEGNEIERYKS
+360 EQGNEIERYKS
-371 LHTVS
+371 LHQVS

-389 IVEKGVYIDKNK
+389 IVEKGVYIDKNN
-401 HAYMTADNY
+401 HAYMTADNF
-410 DNEEKRERIMGIMR
+410 DNEEKRERIMSIMK

-430 VVECDK
+430 VVECDIQ
-436 DGKLIATYKDFREIR
+436 GNLIATYEDFREIR

-467 EGIYQCNDGTVFMS
+467 EGIYQCKDGTIFMA

>member
-1 MEKKEIKQRKGYYIT
+1 MLFIYIIRYTYINIYGKKEIKQCQGYYIT
-16 DNGKIYDSENNQ
+16 DDGKIYDSENNQ

-37 YETVEINEM
+37 YECVEINEM
-46 YYTVAYLVARAFIE
+46 YYTVAYLVARAFIK
-60 NTEGCML
+60 NDGCML
-67 VGYKDGDITNIN
+67 VGYKDGDITN
-79 VDNLYWYYAGE
+79 VCADNLYWYYAGE

-124 SLSTLQTRLITHDII
+124 SLSTLQTRLVTHDII

-159 SKIAKERQHIEE
+159 SKIAKERQHLEE
-171 LKQTGGTHTKK
+171 LKITKGTHTKK
-182 VIELDNDGNIINTYL
+182 VIEIDNEGNIINKYL

-205 REINY
+205 REISY

-217 RKNCYYITDE
+217 RKNSYYITD
-227 DTIMTYEEIMK
+227 DNTIMTYEEIMK

-250 DKVSLGMNKTKSNK
+250 DKVSLSENKTNNK

-300 SLNIKPM
+300 SLGIKPM
-307 MISNAFK
+307 VISNAFK
-314 NHRYYRTT
+314 NHRYYRTS

-360 SEGNEIERYKS
+360 EQGKEIERYKS

-376 KKLGIIYQTLRYR
+376 KNLG
-389 IVEKGVYIDKNK
+389 
-401 HAYMTADNY
+401 
-410 DNEEKRERIMGIMR
+410 
-424 KNDDCF
+424 
-430 VVECDK
+430 
-436 DGKLIATYKDFREIR
+436 
-451 KRLGREDF
+451 
-459 FIQYTMPR
+459 
-467 EGIYQCNDGTVFMS
+467 
-481 YTSYIDDE
+481 
-489 QREKRLKKV
+489 
-498 KV
+498 

>member
-1 MEKKEIKQRKGYYIT
+1 MEKKEIKQCKGYYIT
-16 DNGKIYDSENNQ
+16 DDGKIYDSENNQ

-37 YETVEINEM
+37 YECVEINEM
-46 YYTVAYLVARAFIE
+46 YYTVAYLVARAFIK
-60 NTEGCML
+60 NDGCML
-67 VGYKDGDITNIN
+67 VGYKDGDINNIK
-79 VDNLYWYYAGE
+79 VDNLYWYYQGE
-90 LDSGDDKKLYELNE
+90 LDSGEDKVLYELNE
-104 EGEIIKEYESL
+104 NGEIIKEYESL
-115 KATVKGAHV
+115 KAATKGAHV
-124 SLSTLQTRLITHDII
+124 SLSTLQTRLVTHDII
-139 ITKTNQIICKS
+139 ITKTNQILCKS
-150 ERYDKYTIA
+150 ERYDKYTIVD
-159 SKIAKERQHIEE
+159 KIAKERQHLEE

-182 VIELDNDGNIINTYL
+182 VIELDNDGNIINKYL
-197 SATIAANE
+197 SVTIAANE
-205 REINY
+205 KEINY

-217 RKNCYYITDE
+217 RKNCYYITD
-227 DTIMTYEEIMK
+227 DNTIMTYEEIMK
-238 EKGINTIIQAKK
+238 TKGINTIIQAKK
-250 DKVSLGMNKTKSNK
+250 DKVSLGENKTNNK
-264 TRQGNTT
+264 TRQGSTT

-300 SLNIKPM
+300 SLDIKPIT
-307 MISNAFK
+307 ISNSFRAHK
-314 NHRYYRTT
+314 YYRTT

-332 NLSQIRRHLDE
+332 NLSQIRRRIDE
-343 IFDTDIIIG
+343 IFNKDIVIG

-360 SEGNEIERYKS
+360 TQGKEIERYKS
-371 LHTVS
+371 INQVS
-376 KKLGIIYQTLRYR
+376 KKLGMISQTLRYR
-389 IVEKGVYIDKNK
+389 IVEKGVYIDKNG

-410 DNEEKRERIMGIMR
+410 DNEEKRERIMTIMK

-430 VVECDK
+430 VVECDVN
-436 DGKLIATYKDFREIR
+436 GKLIATYKDFKEIR

-467 EGIYQCNDGTVFMS
+467 EGIYQCKEGTIFMN

>member
-1 MEKKEIKQRKGYYIT
+1 MEKKEIKQCKGYYIT
-16 DNGKIYDSENNQ
+16 DEGKIYDSENNRV
-28 LKTFKNTVG
+28 KTFKNPIG
-37 YETVEINEM
+37 YECVEINEM
-46 YYTVAYLVARAFIE
+46 YYTVAYLVARAFIK
-60 NTEGCML
+60 NDGCML
-67 VGYKDGDITNIN
+67 VGFKDGDITN
-79 VDNLYWYYAGE
+79 VCVGNLYWYYAGE

-104 EGEIIKEYESL
+104 QGEVIKEYESL
-115 KATVKGAHV
+115 KETVKGAHV

-150 ERYDKYTIA
+150 ERYDKYTIVD
-159 SKIAKERQHIEE
+159 KIRKERQHLEE
-171 LKQTGGTHTKK
+171 LKATGGTHTKK
-182 VIELDNDGNIINTYL
+182 VIEIDNEGNIINKYL

-205 REINY
+205 KEMNY

-217 RKNCYYITDE
+217 RKDCYYITTDN
-227 DTIMTYEEIMK
+227 TIMTYEEIMK

-250 DKVSLGMNKTKSNK
+250 DKVSLSVNKTK
-264 TRQGNTT
+264 TRQGSTT

-300 SLNIKPM
+300 SLGIKPM

-314 NHRYYRTT
+314 NHKYYRTT
-322 DNENLICLTT
+322 DNEYLICLTT
-332 NLSQIRRHLDE
+332 NLSQIRRHIDE
-343 IFDTDIIIG
+343 IFDKDIIIG

-371 LHTVS
+371 INQLS
-376 KKLGIIYQTLRYR
+376 KKLGMISQTLRYR
-389 IVEKGVYIDKNK
+389 IVEKGVYIDKNN

-410 DNEEKRERIMGIMR
+410 DNEEKREKIMSIMK

-430 VVECDK
+430 VVECDTQ
-436 DGKLIATYKDFREIR
+436 GKLIATYKDMREIR

-467 EGIYQCNDGTVFMS
+467 EGLYQCKEGTIFMA
-481 YTSYIDDE
+481 YTAYIDDE